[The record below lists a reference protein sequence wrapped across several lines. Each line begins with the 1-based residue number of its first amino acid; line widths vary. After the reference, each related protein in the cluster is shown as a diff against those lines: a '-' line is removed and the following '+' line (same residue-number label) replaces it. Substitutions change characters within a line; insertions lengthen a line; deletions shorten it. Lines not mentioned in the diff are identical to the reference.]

1 MSIKNGILLMF
12 KNGDDNVLV
21 LAKAMLALM
30 IGFILSII
38 CGFILIPLL
47 KKNKAKQTMS
57 IFLKEKHKKKEGTP
71 TMGGFIFI
79 IPTILTVIILLL
91 TNKIE
96 WSNNLLIILFVFLS
110 YGLIGFIDDFL
121 IIKRKN
127 NIGLTEFQKIV
138 GQLAIAL
145 ITFYLLM
152 KSGHEPQLYIYSLG
166 IKIHMAW
173 FYGIF
178 LLFILVASSNAVNIT
193 DGLDGLAGGLSL
205 IVFLALGLI
214 TWNTGWLLGHE
225 EIAIFCFILVGS
237 LLGFLFYNTYP
248 AKIFMGD
255 VGSLSLGAT
264 MAIIAVLT
272 SHEVTFIIM
281 AGIFIVET
289 LVCIIQ
295 MASIMIRHKKVFLMT
310 PLHHHFEKLG
320 WEERDIVK
328 VFWVIGLILA
338 MVGVLFAVWI

>member
-1 MSIKNGILLMF
+1 MF

-79 IPTILTVIILLL
+79 IPTIITVIILLL
-91 TNKIE
+91 TKKME
-96 WSNNLLIILFVFLS
+96 WSNNLFIIIFVFLS
-110 YGLIGFIDDFL
+110 YGLIGFIDDYL
-121 IIKRKN
+121 IIKRRN
-127 NIGLTEFQKIV
+127 NVGLTEFQKIV
-138 GQLAIAL
+138 GQLVIAL

-205 IVFLALGLI
+205 IIFLALGLI
-214 TWNTGWLLGHE
+214 TWNTGWLVGHE

-255 VGSLSLGAT
+255 IGSLSLGAT

-281 AGIFIVET
+281 AGVFIVET

-328 VFWVIGLILA
+328 VFWVVGFILA
-338 MVGVLFAVWI
+338 MLGILFAVWI

>member
-1 MSIKNGILLMF
+1 MF
-12 KNGDDNVLV
+12 KNGDDNMLV

-38 CGFILIPLL
+38 CGIILIPLL

-79 IPTILTVIILLL
+79 IPTVITVIILLL
-91 TNKIE
+91 TNKLE
-96 WSNNLLIILFVFLS
+96 WSNNLFIILFVFLS
-110 YGLIGFIDDFL
+110 YGLIGFIDDYL

-138 GQLAIAL
+138 GQLVIAL

-205 IVFLALGLI
+205 IVFLSLGLI
-214 TWNTGWLLGHE
+214 TWNTTWLVGHE

-237 LLGFLFYNTYP
+237 LLGFLFFNTNP
-248 AKIFMGD
+248 AKVFMGD

-272 SHEVTFIIM
+272 NHEITFIIL
-281 AGIFIVET
+281 AGVFIIET

-295 MASIMIRHKKVFLMT
+295 MSSIMIRHKKVFLMT

-328 VFWVIGLILA
+328 VFWVVGLLLA
-338 MVGVLFAVWI
+338 MVGILFAVWM

>member
-1 MSIKNGILLMF
+1 M
-12 KNGDDNVLV
+12 LV

-30 IGFILSII
+30 IGFILSIVFGI
-38 CGFILIPLL
+38 IFIPLMK
-47 KKNKAKQTMS
+47 KKNVNQTVS
-57 IFLKEKHKKKEGTP
+57 IFLRGKHDKKEGTP

-79 IPTILTVIILLL
+79 IPTILTVTFLLL

-96 WSNNLLIILFVFLS
+96 WSSNLFIILFVFLS
-110 YGLIGFIDDFL
+110 YALIGFIDDRL

-127 NIGLTEFQKIV
+127 NVGLTEFQKIV
-138 GQLAIAL
+138 FQLVISL

-152 KSGHEPQLYIYSLG
+152 RNGHNPQLYIYSLN
-166 IKIHMAW
+166 IKINMAW

-214 TWNTGWLLGHE
+214 TWNSTWVIGHV

-237 LLGFLFYNTYP
+237 LLGFLFFNTNP

-272 SHEVTFIIM
+272 SHEVTFIIL
-281 AGIFIVET
+281 AGVFIVET

-295 MASIMIRHKKVFLMT
+295 MASIMLKNKKIFLMT

-328 VFWVIGLILA
+328 LFWIIGLLLA
-338 MVGVLFAVWI
+338 MAGILFAVWL